1 MRLLR
6 HQKSF
11 FLLLSLFLIT
21 GCATEGAFEDTM
33 AEMVGHPILHYEKLA
48 GAPARK
54 EQAVNGNEVYV
65 YKLKNYKD
73 CTVFYEVDNQGI
85 VVSWWHKGTCLAH
98 WF

>member
-1 MRLLR
+1 MQLFR
-6 HQKSF
+6 HQKLF
-11 FLLLSLFLIT
+11 FLLLCLFLLT

-33 AEMVGHPILHYEKLA
+33 GAIGDPIADIVRVA
-48 GAPARK
+48 GQPTRK

-73 CTVFYEVDNQGI
+73 CTVFYEVNNQEI
-85 VVSWWHKGTCLAH
+85 VVNWWHKGTCLAH